1 MFSGCALYLLPGRDM
16 SQQRRKVLK
25 GIVTSNG
32 GTVCEEISTATSL
45 GLNEAAKRSCE
56 PQYCLVL
63 RLNEWCERE
72 RECGITHKSS
82 THRVRLT
89 DNFFLLAICACSD
102 MFLFLL
108 QFRHVIIG
116 AGVPETT
123 WCKFPVEV
131 RILQAEW
138 LSASSFFLGF

>member
-72 RECGITHKSS
+72 RESVELHTRVPHTEYDLLTIFSYWLFVHVLTCFCFCFNSGMSS
-82 THRVRLT
+82 L
-89 DNFFLLAICACSD
+89 
-102 MFLFLL
+102 
-108 QFRHVIIG
+108 
-116 AGVPETT
+116 VPE
-123 WCKFPVEV
+123 CQRQHGV
-131 RILQAEW
+131 
-138 LSASSFFLGF
+138 SSL